1 MEPAMNMRPSAI
13 PRDRRT
19 GMRRT
24 TRVKVQARLTRATG
38 DGPWFASVRNLSTGG
53 VGLIA
58 DRQFKPNMLLT
69 IELPTG
75 RQHYAAPRLFKIT
88 HATPQ
93 PGGKWWVLG
102 GVFASPLTSE
112 ELEALL

>member
-1 MEPAMNMRPSAI
+1 MNMRPSTI

-19 GMRRT
+19 GVRRT

-38 DGPWFASVRNLSTGG
+38 EGPWLASVRNLSAGG

-69 IELPTG
+69 IELPSRTP
-75 RQHYAAPRLFKIT
+75 QQDAAPRLFKVT
-88 HATPQ
+88 HVTPQ

-102 GVFASPLTSE
+102 GVFASPLSAE
-112 ELEALL
+112 ELETLV